1 MSKIMRK
8 IAFAVTILAAQT
20 SFGQAV
26 YQAFDLVVSDPA
38 AVVAAMDKYQASP
51 TGQSNTATFILY
63 QYVAAG
69 DNMATHA
76 VNVIHSSAEEM
87 DANLARNQGSR
98 DQATFFAEV
107 NQAATVT
114 RRWMGQ
120 ILLTGGSADSLTN
133 PNPAAMAYFMSV
145 SDPAEYAQAFSSFI
159 GQNENLGPSFLSS
172 IMADGADP
180 ATHVVL
186 NYGNSLGE
194 LFTNQPQALDGW
206 DDYSS
211 EVQDLRTVESTAVF
225 NTVKRWD
232 P

>member
-1 MSKIMRK
+1 MSKITRK
-8 IAFAVTILAAQT
+8 IFFAATLLVVQT

-26 YQAFDLVVSDPA
+26 FQSFDLVVSDPA

-51 TGQSNTATFILY
+51 TGQSNTSIAILY

-69 DNMATHA
+69 DNMATHV
-76 VNVIHSSAEEM
+76 VNIVHSSPEEM
-87 DANLARNQGSR
+87 DANLERNQGSS

-120 ILLTGGSADSLTN
+120 ILLTGGSVDNLTN
-133 PNPAAMAYFMSV
+133 LNPAAMAYFMSV
-145 SDPAEYAQAFSSFI
+145 SDPAAYAQAFSNFI
-159 GQNENLGPSFLSS
+159 GQNEDVGQSFLSS
-172 IMADGADP
+172 IMADGEDP

-194 LFTNQPQALDGW
+194 LVMNQPL
-206 DDYSS
+206 S
-211 EVQDLRTVESTAVF
+211 LIHI
-225 NTVKRWD
+225 
-232 P
+232 

>member
-1 MSKIMRK
+1 MSKITRK
-8 IAFAVTILAAQT
+8 VFFAFALLTVQS

-26 YQAFDLVVSDPA
+26 FQSFDLVVSDPA

-51 TGQSNTATFILY
+51 TGQSNTSIAILY

-76 VNVIHSSAEEM
+76 VNIVHSSPAEM
-87 DANLARNQGSR
+87 DANLERNQGSS

-120 ILLTGGSADSLTN
+120 ILLTGGSADNLTN

-145 SDPAEYAQAFSSFI
+145 SDPAAYAQAFSNFI
-159 GQNENLGPSFLSS
+159 GQNEDVGQSFLSS
-172 IMADGADP
+172 IMADGEDP

-186 NYGNSLGE
+186 NYGNSIGE
-194 LFTNQPQALDGW
+194 LVMNQPQALDGW
-206 DDYSS
+206 SAYAS
-211 EVQDLRTVESTAVF
+211 EVRDLRTVEATAVL
-225 NTVKRWD
+225 NVVKRWD
-232 P
+232 

>member
-1 MSKIMRK
+1 MSKITRK
-8 IAFAVTILAAQT
+8 ILFAATLLVVQT

-26 YQAFDLVVSDPA
+26 FQSFDLVVSDPA

-51 TGQSNTATFILY
+51 TGQSNTSIAILY

-76 VNVIHSSAEEM
+76 VNIVHSSPEEM
-87 DANLARNQGSR
+87 DANLERNQGSS
-98 DQATFFAEV
+98 DQAAFFAEV
-107 NQAATVT
+107 SQVATIT

-120 ILLTGGSADSLTN
+120 ILLTGGSVDNLTN

-145 SDPAEYAQAFSSFI
+145 SDPAAYAQAFSNFI
-159 GQNENLGPSFLSS
+159 GQNEDVGQSFLSS
-172 IMADGADP
+172 IMADGEDP

-194 LFTNQPQALDGW
+194 LVMNQPQALDGW
-206 DDYSS
+206 SDYASD
-211 EVQDLRTVESTAVF
+211 VRDLRTVEATAVL
-225 NTVKRWD
+225 NVVKRWD
-232 P
+232 

>member
-1 MSKIMRK
+1 MSKITRK
-8 IAFAVTILAAQT
+8 ILFAATLLVVQT

-26 YQAFDLVVSDPA
+26 FQSFDLVVSDPA

-51 TGQSNTATFILY
+51 TGQSNTSIAILY

-69 DNMATHA
+69 DNMATHV
-76 VNVIHSSAEEM
+76 VNIVHSSPEEM
-87 DANLARNQGSR
+87 DANLERNQGSS

-120 ILLTGGSADSLTN
+120 ILLTGGSVDNLTN
-133 PNPAAMAYFMSV
+133 LNPAAMAYFMSV
-145 SDPAEYAQAFSSFI
+145 SDPAAYAQAFSNFI
-159 GQNENLGPSFLSS
+159 GQNEDVGQSFLSS
-172 IMADGADP
+172 IMADGEDP

-194 LFTNQPQALDGW
+194 LVMNQPQALDGW
-206 DDYSS
+206 SDYASD
-211 EVQDLRTVESTAVF
+211 VRDLRTVEATAVL
-225 NTVKRWD
+225 NVVKRWD
-232 P
+232 

>member
-8 IAFAVTILAAQT
+8 IFFAFALLAVQT

-26 YQAFDLVVSDPA
+26 FQSFDLVVSDPA

-51 TGQSNTATFILY
+51 TGQSNTSIAILY

-76 VNVIHSSAEEM
+76 VNIVHSSPEEM
-87 DANLARNQGSR
+87 DANLERNQGSS
-98 DQATFFAEV
+98 DQAAFFAEV
-107 NQAATVT
+107 SQAATVT

-120 ILLTGGSADSLTN
+120 ILLTGGSVDNLTN

-145 SDPAEYAQAFSSFI
+145 SDPAAYAQAFSNFI
-159 GQNENLGPSFLSS
+159 GQNEDVGQSFLSS
-172 IMADGADP
+172 IMADGEDP

-194 LFTNQPQALDGW
+194 LVMNQPQALDGW
-206 DDYSS
+206 SDYSS
-211 EVQDLRTVESTAVF
+211 DVRDLRTVEATAVL
-225 NTVKRWD
+225 NVVKRWD
-232 P
+232 

>member
-8 IAFAVTILAAQT
+8 IFFAVTLLAVQT

-26 YQAFDLVVSDPA
+26 FQSFDLVVSDPA

-51 TGQSNTATFILY
+51 TGQSNTSIAILY

-69 DNMATHA
+69 DNMATHV
-76 VNVIHSSAEEM
+76 VNIVHSSPEEM
-87 DANLARNQGSR
+87 DANLERNQGSS

-120 ILLTGGSADSLTN
+120 ILLTGGSVDNLTN

-145 SDPAEYAQAFSSFI
+145 SDPAAYAQAFSNFI
-159 GQNENLGPSFLSS
+159 GQNEDVGQSFLSS
-172 IMADGADP
+172 IMADGEDP
-180 ATHVVL
+180 AAFA
-186 NYGNSLGE
+186 NSSRIQYRL
-194 LFTNQPQALDGW
+194 
-206 DDYSS
+206 
-211 EVQDLRTVESTAVF
+211 F
-225 NTVKRWD
+225 NTGICFPFSPTNLSSDICFPFSPTNLNSGICLHVF
-232 P
+232 

>member
-1 MSKIMRK
+1 MSKITRK
-8 IAFAVTILAAQT
+8 VFFAFALLTVQS

-26 YQAFDLVVSDPA
+26 FQSFDLVVSDPA

-51 TGQSNTATFILY
+51 TGQSNTSIAILY

-76 VNVIHSSAEEM
+76 VNIVHSSPEEM
-87 DANLARNQGSR
+87 DANLERNQGSS
-98 DQATFFAEV
+98 DQAAFFAEV
-107 NQAATVT
+107 SQVATIT

-120 ILLTGGSADSLTN
+120 ILLTGGSVDNLTN

-145 SDPAEYAQAFSSFI
+145 SDPAAYAQAFSNFI
-159 GQNENLGPSFLSS
+159 GQNEDVGQSFLSS
-172 IMADGADP
+172 IMADGEDP

-194 LFTNQPQALDGW
+194 LVMNQPQALDGW
-206 DDYSS
+206 SDYASD
-211 EVQDLRTVESTAVF
+211 VRDLRTVEATAVL
-225 NTVKRWD
+225 NVVKRWD
-232 P
+232 

>member
-1 MSKIMRK
+1 MSKITRK
-8 IAFAVTILAAQT
+8 IFFAATLLVVQT

-26 YQAFDLVVSDPA
+26 FQSFDLVVSDPA

-51 TGQSNTATFILY
+51 TGQSNTSIAILY

-69 DNMATHA
+69 DNMATHV
-76 VNVIHSSAEEM
+76 VNIVHSSPEEM
-87 DANLARNQGSR
+87 DANLERNQGSS

-120 ILLTGGSADSLTN
+120 ILLTGGSVDNLTN
-133 PNPAAMAYFMSV
+133 LNPAAMAYFKSA
-145 SDPAEYAQAFSSFI
+145 SDPAAYAQAFSNFI
-159 GQNENLGPSFLSS
+159 GQNEDVGQSFLSS
-172 IMADGADP
+172 IMADGEDP

-194 LFTNQPQALDGW
+194 LVMNQPQALDGW
-206 DDYSS
+206 SDYASD
-211 EVQDLRTVESTAVF
+211 VRDLRTVEATAVL
-225 NTVKRWD
+225 NVVKRWD
-232 P
+232 

>member
-1 MSKIMRK
+1 MSKITRK
-8 IAFAVTILAAQT
+8 IFFAATLLVVQT

-26 YQAFDLVVSDPA
+26 FQSFDLVVSDPA

-51 TGQSNTATFILY
+51 TGQSNTSIAILY

-69 DNMATHA
+69 DNMATHV
-76 VNVIHSSAEEM
+76 VNIVHSSPEEM
-87 DANLARNQGSR
+87 DANLERNQGSS

-120 ILLTGGSADSLTN
+120 ILLTGGSVDNLTS

-145 SDPAEYAQAFSSFI
+145 SDPAAYAQAFSNFI
-159 GQNENLGPSFLSS
+159 GQNEDVGQSFLSS
-172 IMADGADP
+172 IMADGEDP

-186 NYGNSLGE
+186 NYGNSIGE
-194 LFTNQPQALDGW
+194 LVMNQPQALDGW
-206 DDYSS
+206 SDYASD
-211 EVQDLRTVESTAVF
+211 VRDLRTVEATAVL
-225 NTVKRWD
+225 NVVKRWD
-232 P
+232 

>member
-1 MSKIMRK
+1 MSKITRK
-8 IAFAVTILAAQT
+8 ILFAATLLVVQT

-26 YQAFDLVVSDPA
+26 FQSFDLVVSDPA

-51 TGQSNTATFILY
+51 TGQSNTSIAILY

-76 VNVIHSSAEEM
+76 VNIVHSSPEEM
-87 DANLARNQGSR
+87 DANLERNQGSS
-98 DQATFFAEV
+98 DQAAFFAEV
-107 NQAATVT
+107 SQVATIT

-120 ILLTGGSADSLTN
+120 ILLTGGSVDNLTN

-145 SDPAEYAQAFSSFI
+145 SDPAAYAQAFSNFI
-159 GQNENLGPSFLSS
+159 GQNEEVGQSFLSS
-172 IMADGADP
+172 IMADGEDP

-194 LFTNQPQALDGW
+194 LVMNQPQALDGW
-206 DDYSS
+206 SDYASD
-211 EVQDLRTVESTAVF
+211 VRDLRTVEATAVL
-225 NTVKRWD
+225 NVVKRWD
-232 P
+232 

>member
-1 MSKIMRK
+1 MSKITRK
-8 IAFAVTILAAQT
+8 IFFAATLLVVQT

-26 YQAFDLVVSDPA
+26 FQSFDLVVSDPA

-51 TGQSNTATFILY
+51 TGQSNTSIAILY

-69 DNMATHA
+69 DNMATHV
-76 VNVIHSSAEEM
+76 VNIVHSSPEEM
-87 DANLARNQGSR
+87 DANLERNQGSS

-120 ILLTGGSADSLTN
+120 ILLTGGSVDNLTN
-133 PNPAAMAYFMSV
+133 PNSAAMAYFMSV
-145 SDPAEYAQAFSSFI
+145 SDPAAYAQAFSNFI
-159 GQNENLGPSFLSS
+159 GQNEDVGQSFLSS
-172 IMADGADP
+172 IMADGEDP

-194 LFTNQPQALDGW
+194 LVMNQPQALDGW
-206 DDYSS
+206 SDYASD
-211 EVQDLRTVESTAVF
+211 VRDLRTVEATAVL
-225 NTVKRWD
+225 NVVKRWD
-232 P
+232 

>member
-1 MSKIMRK
+1 MSKITRK
-8 IAFAVTILAAQT
+8 VFFAFALLNVQS

-26 YQAFDLVVSDPA
+26 FQSFDLVVSDPA

-51 TGQSNTATFILY
+51 TGQSNTSIAILY

-76 VNVIHSSAEEM
+76 VNIVHSSPAEM
-87 DANLARNQGSR
+87 DANLERNQGSS

-120 ILLTGGSADSLTN
+120 ILLTGGSADNLTN

-145 SDPAEYAQAFSSFI
+145 SDPAAYAQAFSNFI
-159 GQNENLGPSFLSS
+159 GQNEDVGQSFLSS
-172 IMADGADP
+172 IMADGEDP

-186 NYGNSLGE
+186 NYGNSIGE
-194 LFTNQPQALDGW
+194 LVMNQPQALDGW
-206 DDYSS
+206 SAYAS
-211 EVQDLRTVESTAVF
+211 EVRDLRTVEATAVL
-225 NTVKRWD
+225 NVVKRWD
-232 P
+232 

>member
-8 IAFAVTILAAQT
+8 IFFAVTLLAVQT

-26 YQAFDLVVSDPA
+26 FQSFDLVVSDPA

-51 TGQSNTATFILY
+51 AGQANTAITILY

-69 DNMATHA
+69 DNMASHV
-76 VNVIHSSAEEM
+76 VNSVHSSPEEM
-87 DANLARNQGSR
+87 DANLERNQGSS

-120 ILLTGGSADSLTN
+120 ILLTGGSVDNLTN

-145 SDPAEYAQAFSSFI
+145 SDPAAYAQAFSNFI
-159 GQNENLGPSFLSS
+159 GQNEDVGQSFLSS
-172 IMADGADP
+172 IMADGEDP

-194 LFTNQPQALDGW
+194 LVMNQPQALDGW
-206 DDYSS
+206 SDYASG
-211 EVQDLRTVESTAVF
+211 VRDLRTVEATAVL
-225 NTVKRWD
+225 NVVKRWD
-232 P
+232 

>member
-1 MSKIMRK
+1 MSKITRK
-8 IAFAVTILAAQT
+8 IFFAATLLVVQT

-26 YQAFDLVVSDPA
+26 FQSFDLVVSDPA

-51 TGQSNTATFILY
+51 TGQSNTSIAILY

-69 DNMATHA
+69 DNMATHV
-76 VNVIHSSAEEM
+76 VNIVHSSPEEM
-87 DANLARNQGSR
+87 DANLERNQGSS

-107 NQAATVT
+107 SQAATVT

-120 ILLTGGSADSLTN
+120 ILLTGGSVDNLTN

-145 SDPAEYAQAFSSFI
+145 SDPAAYAQAFSNFI
-159 GQNENLGPSFLSS
+159 GQNEDVGQSFLSS
-172 IMADGADP
+172 IMADGEDP

-194 LFTNQPQALDGW
+194 LVMNQPQALDGW
-206 DDYSS
+206 SDYASD
-211 EVQDLRTVESTAVF
+211 VRNLRTVEATAVL
-225 NTVKRWD
+225 NVVKRWD
-232 P
+232 

>member
-1 MSKIMRK
+1 MSKITRK
-8 IAFAVTILAAQT
+8 IFLAATLLVVQT

-26 YQAFDLVVSDPA
+26 FQSFDLVVSDPA

-51 TGQSNTATFILY
+51 TGQSNTSIAILY

-76 VNVIHSSAEEM
+76 VNIVHSSPEEM
-87 DANLARNQGSR
+87 DANLERNQGSS
-98 DQATFFAEV
+98 DQAAFFAEV
-107 NQAATVT
+107 SQVATIT

-120 ILLTGGSADSLTN
+120 ILLTGGSVDNLTN

-145 SDPAEYAQAFSSFI
+145 SDPAAYAQAFSNFI
-159 GQNENLGPSFLSS
+159 GQNEDVGQSFLSS
-172 IMADGADP
+172 IMADGEDP

-194 LFTNQPQALDGW
+194 LVMNQPQALDGW
-206 DDYSS
+206 SDYASD
-211 EVQDLRTVESTAVF
+211 VRDLRTVEATAVL
-225 NTVKRWD
+225 NVVKRWD
-232 P
+232 

>member
-1 MSKIMRK
+1 MSKITRK
-8 IAFAVTILAAQT
+8 IFFAATLLVVQT

-26 YQAFDLVVSDPA
+26 FQSFDLVVSDPA

-51 TGQSNTATFILY
+51 TGQSNTSIAILY

-69 DNMATHA
+69 DNMATHV
-76 VNVIHSSAEEM
+76 VNIVHSSPEEM
-87 DANLARNQGSR
+87 DANLERNQGSS

-120 ILLTGGSADSLTN
+120 ILLTGGSVDNLTN
-133 PNPAAMAYFMSV
+133 LNPAAMAYFMSV
-145 SDPAEYAQAFSSFI
+145 SDPAAYAQAFSNFI
-159 GQNENLGPSFLSS
+159 GQNEDVGQSFLSS
-172 IMADGADP
+172 IMADGEDP

-194 LFTNQPQALDGW
+194 LVMNQPQALDGW
-206 DDYSS
+206 SDYASD
-211 EVQDLRTVESTAVF
+211 VRDLRTVEATAVL
-225 NTVKRWD
+225 NVVKRWD
-232 P
+232 